1 MQVRN
6 SRMQVRRAS
15 MKLINQKPGLDKE
28 VEELQERG
36 QKYYEVADEGD
47 ISLAVERADIYSCI
61 VRGRYNIVC

>member
-1 MQVRN
+1 
-6 SRMQVRRAS
+6 

-36 QKYYEVADEGD
+36 QKYNEVTDEGD